1 MNVRRIRV
9 MNGSRFRVSY
19 GACLVGAFVAV
30 VTIALVS
37 LAYALANI
45 HVVA

>member
-1 MNVRRIRV
+1 

-19 GACLVGAFVAV
+19 AAYLVGALVAV

-37 LAYALANI
+37 LAYALANTQ
-45 HVVA
+45 VVA

>member
-1 MNVRRIRV
+1 

-19 GACLVGAFVAV
+19 AVCLVCALVAV

-37 LAYALANI
+37 LAYAFANI
-45 HVVA
+45 QVVA